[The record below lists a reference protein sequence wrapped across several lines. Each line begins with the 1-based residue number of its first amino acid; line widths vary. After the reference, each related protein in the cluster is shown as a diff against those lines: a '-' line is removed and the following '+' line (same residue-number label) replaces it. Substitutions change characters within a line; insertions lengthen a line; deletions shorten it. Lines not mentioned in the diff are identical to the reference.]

1 MLLKDVHGEIQIKN
15 SQMEQEVDIDDDD
28 TLYLPEDFTNKEFL
42 LDQS

>member
-1 MLLKDVHGEIQIKN
+1 MN
-15 SQMEQEVDIDDDD
+15 SQMEQEVDIDGDD